1 MFFEENVTAF
11 EGQQRVQRV
20 VTSSGRR
27 IDCDFVVVGV
37 GVEPVTDIVN
47 GTAVRIENVRVEN
60 RELRICGCAG
70 ADDGAASHHFGKTT
84 ERFRGAAPDPRRYYF
99 DLHAVR
105 VRFQLNSSRA
115 RSLQLK

>member
-20 VTSSGRR
+20 VTSHGRW

-47 GTAVRIENVRVEN
+47 GIVVDE
-60 RELRICGCAG
+60 
-70 ADDGAASHHFGKTT
+70 
-84 ERFRGAAPDPRRYYF
+84 
-99 DLHAVR
+99 
-105 VRFQLNSSRA
+105 
-115 RSLQLK
+115 